1 MLADEIAF
9 WYDENSAN
17 PDEEV
22 LVALRP
28 GLITIPGAMLLCA
41 SSPLARKGALW
52 QAFER
57 WHGQDD
63 APALIWRAS
72 TRTMNPSVPEEFIA
86 RELDKDQARA
96 AAEYLAEFRTDVE
109 NFIGLEAV
117 RACIEPGCRER
128 GALRQWWYHAFVDP
142 SGGSNDAMTLAIA
155 HKEGNTVILDMVRE
169 RRPPF
174 SPEALVEEFA
184 NELKNYRI
192 TTVAGDR
199 YAGEWPRERFRL
211 HGVNYEV
218 ADKSKSELYVALL
231 PSVNSRAVD
240 LLDDDRLVNQLVCLE
255 RTRQPGRRRPSTWRP
270 GRPGQRRRWRGLAS
284 VNETGQLESGQ
295 TGASL
300 ATATAVARRY
310 AGQWV
315 RMDGSVTCLS
325 ALAFPNWDAPID
337 VGEAETA
344 AQAWQKLCNLQ
355 RSDEVIRFIK
365 VISGGT
371 SLERGDYFV
380 AVAASCGRWRV
391 EGRESRRADTRRRR
405 AGAARRLFQ
414 LFRREHTGQLFDGV
428 INRNDLPNGADDGLT
443 TACSYRGDLNDLF
456 RIDDDFVGPFIR
468 LIPPGNLDELRH
480 FKILLVRVTVPLGL
494 RDAERSCEPLFA
506 YTMRMHTA

>member
-1 MLADEIAF
+1 MDASHRQLTTQPTDFWLATGAIFVIVMLQIGIVNDLSVGPLWLAPSLELALLIPLSLATARETADTFELSNRVAIEIGTASFRSARGYTFAAVLADEIAF

-41 SSPLARKGALW
+41 SSPYARKGALW

-57 WHGQDD
+57 WYGKDD

-128 GALRQWWYHAFVDP
+128 GALRQWRYHAFVDP

-174 SPEALVEEFA
+174 SPEAVVEEFA
-184 NELKNYRI
+184 NEVKNYRI

-255 RTRQPGRRRPSTWRP
+255 RRTARGSRDRVDHPRGTHDDLANAAAGAVWLASTKPASWNRDRPVPVWQPP
-270 GRPGQRRRWRGLAS
+270 RRWQDDMPANG
-284 VNETGQLESGQ
+284 
-295 TGASL
+295 
-300 ATATAVARRY
+300 
-310 AGQWV
+310 
-315 RMDGSVTCLS
+315 
-325 ALAFPNWDAPID
+325 
-337 VGEAETA
+337 
-344 AQAWQKLCNLQ
+344 
-355 RSDEVIRFIK
+355 
-365 VISGGT
+365 
-371 SLERGDYFV
+371 
-380 AVAASCGRWRV
+380 CGWM
-391 EGRESRRADTRRRR
+391 
-405 AGAARRLFQ
+405 
-414 LFRREHTGQLFDGV
+414 GV
-428 INRNDLPNGADDGLT
+428 
-443 TACSYRGDLNDLF
+443 
-456 RIDDDFVGPFIR
+456 
-468 LIPPGNLDELRH
+468 
-480 FKILLVRVTVPLGL
+480 
-494 RDAERSCEPLFA
+494 
-506 YTMRMHTA
+506 

>member
-1 MLADEIAF
+1 MNILDALDHPQLFKKWFDPPTWDAWRAFLAALFALPMSEQQLGIYRDCTRRTAAPSKAFNEAWLVCGRRAGKSSILALTAVFLACFKDYKPHLAPGEVATIRVMAADRAQARTIFRYVGALLRETPLLQKLITRETADTFELSNRVAIEIGTASFRSARGYTFAAVLADEIAF

-41 SSPLARKGALW
+41 SSPYARKGALW

-128 GALRQWWYHAFVDP
+128 GALRQWRYHAFVDP

-174 SPEALVEEFA
+174 SPEAVVEEFA

-255 RTRQPGRRRPSTWRP
+255 RRTARGGRDSVDHPRGAHDDLANAAAGAVWLASTKPASWNRDRPVLVWQPP
-270 GRPGQRRRWRGLAS
+270 RRWQDNIPANG
-284 VNETGQLESGQ
+284 
-295 TGASL
+295 
-300 ATATAVARRY
+300 
-310 AGQWV
+310 
-315 RMDGSVTCLS
+315 
-325 ALAFPNWDAPID
+325 
-337 VGEAETA
+337 
-344 AQAWQKLCNLQ
+344 
-355 RSDEVIRFIK
+355 
-365 VISGGT
+365 
-371 SLERGDYFV
+371 
-380 AVAASCGRWRV
+380 CGWM
-391 EGRESRRADTRRRR
+391 
-405 AGAARRLFQ
+405 
-414 LFRREHTGQLFDGV
+414 GV
-428 INRNDLPNGADDGLT
+428 
-443 TACSYRGDLNDLF
+443 
-456 RIDDDFVGPFIR
+456 
-468 LIPPGNLDELRH
+468 
-480 FKILLVRVTVPLGL
+480 
-494 RDAERSCEPLFA
+494 
-506 YTMRMHTA
+506 

>member
-1 MLADEIAF
+1 MNILDALDHPQLFKKWFDPPTWDAWRAFLAALFALPMSEQQLGIYRDCTKRTVAPSKAFNEAWLVCGRRAGKSSILALTAVFLACFKDYKPHLAPGEVATIRVMAADRAQARTIFRYVGALLRETPLLQKLITRETADTFELSNRVAIEIGTASFRSARGYTFAAVLADEIAF

-41 SSPLARKGALW
+41 SSPYARKGALW

-57 WHGQDD
+57 WYGQDD

-128 GALRQWWYHAFVDP
+128 GALRQWRYHAFVDP

-174 SPEALVEEFA
+174 SPEAVVEEFA

-255 RTRQPGRRRPSTWRP
+255 RRTARGGRDSVDHPRGTHDDLANAAAGAVWLASTKPASWNRDRPVPVWQPP
-270 GRPGQRRRWRGLAS
+270 RRWQDNMPANG
-284 VNETGQLESGQ
+284 
-295 TGASL
+295 
-300 ATATAVARRY
+300 
-310 AGQWV
+310 
-315 RMDGSVTCLS
+315 
-325 ALAFPNWDAPID
+325 
-337 VGEAETA
+337 
-344 AQAWQKLCNLQ
+344 
-355 RSDEVIRFIK
+355 
-365 VISGGT
+365 
-371 SLERGDYFV
+371 
-380 AVAASCGRWRV
+380 CGWM
-391 EGRESRRADTRRRR
+391 
-405 AGAARRLFQ
+405 
-414 LFRREHTGQLFDGV
+414 GV
-428 INRNDLPNGADDGLT
+428 
-443 TACSYRGDLNDLF
+443 
-456 RIDDDFVGPFIR
+456 
-468 LIPPGNLDELRH
+468 
-480 FKILLVRVTVPLGL
+480 
-494 RDAERSCEPLFA
+494 
-506 YTMRMHTA
+506 

>member
-1 MLADEIAF
+1 MRPRAGKSSILALTAVFLACFKDYKPHLAPGEVATIRVMAADRAQARTIFRYVGALLRETPLLQKLITRETADTFELSNRVAIEIGTASFRSARGYTFAAVLADEIAF

-41 SSPLARKGALW
+41 SSPYARKGALW

-57 WHGQDD
+57 WYGQDD

-128 GALRQWWYHAFVDP
+128 GALRQWRYHAFVDP

-174 SPEALVEEFA
+174 SPEAVVEEFA

-255 RTRQPGRRRPSTWRP
+255 RRTARGGRDSVDHPRGAHDDLANAAAGAVWLASTKPASWNRDRPMPVWQPP
-270 GRPGQRRRWRGLAS
+270 RRWQDQMPTNG
-284 VNETGQLESGQ
+284 
-295 TGASL
+295 
-300 ATATAVARRY
+300 
-310 AGQWV
+310 
-315 RMDGSVTCLS
+315 
-325 ALAFPNWDAPID
+325 
-337 VGEAETA
+337 
-344 AQAWQKLCNLQ
+344 
-355 RSDEVIRFIK
+355 
-365 VISGGT
+365 
-371 SLERGDYFV
+371 
-380 AVAASCGRWRV
+380 CGWM
-391 EGRESRRADTRRRR
+391 A
-405 AGAARRLFQ
+405 
-414 LFRREHTGQLFDGV
+414 
-428 INRNDLPNGADDGLT
+428 
-443 TACSYRGDLNDLF
+443 
-456 RIDDDFVGPFIR
+456 
-468 LIPPGNLDELRH
+468 
-480 FKILLVRVTVPLGL
+480 
-494 RDAERSCEPLFA
+494 
-506 YTMRMHTA
+506 M